1 MKSKLLD
8 SFPPKLKKQ
17 LQTIGAN
24 LKVARKKRKF
34 SIDEMAL
41 RAKVSYD
48 TISRAEKG
56 DPSVSFGVYAQIL
69 SVLGLSK
76 DLDLLATPETDELGS
91 ALLEQALPERIRRI
105 TSRTKAR
112 RAP

>member
-24 LKVARKKRKF
+24 LKAARKKRKF
-34 SIDEMAL
+34 SINEMAL
-41 RAKVSYD
+41 RVQVSYD

-56 DPSVSFGVYAQIL
+56 DPSVSFGVYAQVL

-76 DLDLLATPETDELGS
+76 DLDLIATPETDELG
-91 ALLEQALPERIRRI
+91 LILMEQALPERIRRI
-105 TSRTKAR
+105 SNRTKAYR
-112 RAP
+112 

>member
-8 SFPPKLKKQ
+8 SFPPKLQKQ
-17 LQTIGAN
+17 LQTIGLN

-41 RAKVSYD
+41 RTRVSYD

-56 DPSVSFGVYAQIL
+56 DPSVSFGIYAQIL
-69 SVLGLSK
+69 SVLGLAQ
-76 DLDLLATPETDELGS
+76 DLDLIGTPETDELGS
-91 ALLEQALPERIRRI
+91 VLMEQALPERIRRI
-105 TSRTKAR
+105 TKRT
-112 RAP
+112 RAK

>member
-8 SFPPKLKKQ
+8 SFPPKLQKQ
-17 LQTIGAN
+17 LQTLGLN

-41 RAKVSYD
+41 RTRVSYD

-56 DPSVSFGVYAQIL
+56 DPSVSFGIYAQIL
-69 SVLGLSK
+69 SVLGLAQ
-76 DLDLLATPETDELGS
+76 DLDLIGTPETDELGS
-91 ALLEQALPERIRRI
+91 VLMEQALPERIRRI
-105 TSRTKAR
+105 TKRT
-112 RAP
+112 RAK

>member
-1 MKSKLLD
+1 MKSKLLE

-17 LQTIGAN
+17 LQTIGLN

-41 RAKVSYD
+41 RARVSYD

-56 DPSVSFGVYAQIL
+56 DPSVSFGIYAQIL
-69 SVLGLSK
+69 SVLGLAQ
-76 DLDLLATPETDELGS
+76 DLDLLGTPETDELGS
-91 ALLEQALPERIRRI
+91 ILMEQALPERIRRI
-105 TSRTKAR
+105 TKRT
-112 RAP
+112 RAK

>member
-1 MKSKLLD
+1 MKSKLLA

-17 LQTIGAN
+17 LQLIGTN

-34 SIDEMAL
+34 SINEMAL

-56 DPSVSFGVYAQIL
+56 DPSVSFGVYAQML

-76 DLDLLATPETDELGS
+76 DLDLLATPETDELG
-91 ALLEQALPERIRRI
+91 AILMEQALPDRVRRI
-105 TSRTKAR
+105 ANRTKSR
-112 RAP
+112 R

>member
-17 LQTIGAN
+17 LQIIGTN

-34 SIDEMAL
+34 SINEMAR
-41 RAKVSYD
+41 RARVSYD

-69 SVLGLSK
+69 SILGLSK
-76 DLDLLATPETDELGS
+76 DLDLIATPETDELGS
-91 ALLEQALPERIRRI
+91 ILMEQALPDRIRRI
-105 TSRTKAR
+105 VNRTKAKY
-112 RAP
+112 